1 MSDPVAQAIAAQ
13 QLLDNETFQ
22 ALLAQIEAD
31 AVYTLASADISDPAS
46 LIRATADLQAAR
58 RVREA
63 ADSLVRTGTASQ
75 RVPPAVA

>member
-1 MSDPVAQAIAAQ
+1 MTDPVAQAIAAQ

-22 ALLAQIEAD
+22 GLLAQIEAE
-31 AVYTLASADISDPAS
+31 AVDTLASADISDPAS

-63 ADSLVRTGTASQ
+63 AGSLVTTGKASQ